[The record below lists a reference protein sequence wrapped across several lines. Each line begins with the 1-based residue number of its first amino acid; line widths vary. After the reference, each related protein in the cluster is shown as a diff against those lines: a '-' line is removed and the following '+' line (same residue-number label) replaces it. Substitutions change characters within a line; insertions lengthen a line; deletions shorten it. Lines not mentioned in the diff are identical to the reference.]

1 MFEGCTIQWAEDK
14 GVKVSIRIKY
24 PEFSNPKDAAGV
36 YRVKCVPCPDGVEVV
51 GTELRPNSD
60 NSDYQEYLEW
70 AKTNTAEAAD

>member
-60 NSDYQEYLEW
+60 NSDYQELQKWVAEG
-70 AKTNTAEAAD
+70 NTIAAA